1 MNEGKDCI
9 LSKSGEKEKNE
20 RRKRRM
26 PSCSVASEFV
36 DDPVVWVVVTSITRT
51 RQKRSTWSG
60 CFSHQLNGHSY
71 WLILVVLV

>member
-51 RQKRSTWSG
+51 RQKRSTCWTTFHGSIV
-60 CFSHQLNGHSY
+60 SRNGFGSK
-71 WLILVVLV
+71 